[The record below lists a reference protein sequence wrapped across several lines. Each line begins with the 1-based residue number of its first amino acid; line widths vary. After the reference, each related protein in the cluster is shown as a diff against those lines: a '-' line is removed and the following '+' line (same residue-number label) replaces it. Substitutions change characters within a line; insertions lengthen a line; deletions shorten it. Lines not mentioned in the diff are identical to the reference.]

1 MSLADA
7 SKPID
12 VATKVEQLTA
22 SLEQASAE
30 GRGDVL
36 SPAQLQDLLAALCR
50 TYVAQL
56 EAVRG

>member
-7 SKPID
+7 SKPTD
-12 VATKVEQLTA
+12 TATKVEQLTA

-36 SPAQLQDLLAALCR
+36 SPAQLQDLR
-50 TYVAQL
+50 SYS
-56 EAVRG
+56 